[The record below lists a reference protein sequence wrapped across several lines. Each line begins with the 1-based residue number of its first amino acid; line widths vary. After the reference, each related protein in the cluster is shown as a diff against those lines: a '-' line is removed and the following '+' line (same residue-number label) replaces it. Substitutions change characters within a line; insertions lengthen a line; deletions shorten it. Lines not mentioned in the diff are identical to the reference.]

1 MIQTQRRFFIGVAML
16 MATLTAIAQTFTLK
30 GTVTDDEGNALEL
43 ATVAC
48 PSQSKV
54 TMTNLKG
61 EYTMRLHT
69 ADSVVIRYSMVGYN
83 TRTRTLYKPQGTQT
97 LRILLRSSQELGEV
111 VVTEKRRQTDQM
123 EQLDL
128 KEIKAVPS
136 ATGNAIEELI
146 QQQAGVS
153 THNELSSQYN
163 VRGGSFDENSVY
175 INNVE
180 VYRPLLIR
188 SGQQEGLSVINAD
201 MVERVGFSS
210 GGFSAKYGDKMSS
223 ALDITYHRPKRF
235 EASAMASLL
244 GGSAYLGTSSKKFS
258 MSHGLR
264 YKTNRYL
271 LGSLETTGEY
281 RPNQLD
287 YQTYIT
293 YEPNRRWTLALLG
306 NISEN
311 HYNFRPKDRE
321 TSFGTMEDAKSFKVY
336 FDGQEKDI
344 FRTLFGTASL
354 TRHIGDSTHVKLL
367 WSAFHTKEQERYDI
381 QGQYWLNDAQ
391 SAEQLGVGT
400 YAEHA
405 RNYLTANVQS
415 LKLMVNRQLRRHAI
429 EGALTMKWEHIKEQ
443 SREYEM
449 RDSSGYSVPHTGER
463 LDLIYNLAS
472 HQDMKSTRLEGYLQ
486 DVLRW
491 SSGNSGKA
499 GKTGDSGNPG
509 TPGNSGQSGQSG
521 QPGQLG
527 DSGKSPTF
535 YTLTYGVRFANWS
548 YNKETIV
555 SPRLSLAIVPG
566 ANPNLTYRF
575 ATGLYYQ
582 APFYKELRDTTMSA
596 TGTTVVTLNRNIKS
610 QRSVQVLAA
619 VDYRFKMLGQRP
631 FKFTAEAYYKAL
643 SNLVPYNVQ
652 NVKVTYYGENLTA
665 GHAMG
670 LDLKLF
676 GEFVPG
682 TDSWLTFSL
691 MSAQQHFTDKERFGG
706 ASYPLPT
713 DQRFALNLHFTD
725 YFPGTERWKMT
736 LRLAYADGLP
746 FGAPHRG
753 IEAQNFRAPA
763 YKRADIGMSY
773 LAYKAPSPTA
783 FSIKNVWLSI
793 DCLNLLGISNVN
805 SYYWVTDVTNRQWA
819 VPNYLTGRQI
829 NGKVIVEF

>member
-1 MIQTQRRFFIGVAML
+1 MIHSYKGNVFRHIAIMML
-16 MATLTAIAQTFTLK
+16 LLLTALQAVGQTFTLK
-30 GTVTDDEGNALEL
+30 GLVTDDEGKPVEF

-48 PSQSKV
+48 GEQSKV
-54 TMTNLKG
+54 TFTNIKG
-61 EYTMRLHT
+61 EYHLTLQT
-69 ADSVVIRYSMVGYN
+69 ADSVKVSFSSVGYKP
-83 TRTRTLYKPQGTQT
+83 RTKTLYKPQGTQT
-97 LRILLRSSQELGEV
+97 LRILLRADGELGEV
-111 VVTEKRRQTDQM
+111 VVTERRRQTDQM
-123 EQLDL
+123 EQLD
-128 KEIKAVPS
+128 IKDLRTGAVS
-136 ATGNAIEELI
+136 VTGNAIEELI

-188 SGQQEGLSVINAD
+188 SGQQEGLSIINAD

-223 ALDITYHRPKRF
+223 ALDITYRRPEKL
-235 EASAMASLL
+235 EATASASLL
-244 GGSAYLGTSSKKFS
+244 GGSAYIGYGNSKHFS

-287 YQTYIT
+287 YQTYMT
-293 YEPNRRWTLALLG
+293 WKPNRRWTLDFLG

-321 TSFGTMEDAKSFKVY
+321 TKFGTMEDAKSFKVY

-354 TRHIGDSTHVKLL
+354 TRHIGDSTSVKLL
-367 WSAFHTKEQERYDI
+367 WSAFYTKEQERYDI
-381 QGQYWLNDAQ
+381 QGQYWLDDTG

-405 RNYLTANVQS
+405 RNYLTGRVQS
-415 LKLMVNRQLRRHAI
+415 VKLMLNKKLRKHDI
-429 EGALTMKWEHIKEQ
+429 EAGLTYKWEHIKEQ

-449 RDSSGYSVPHTGER
+449 RDSSGYSVPHTGQR
-463 LDLIYNLAS
+463 LDLIYTLAS
-472 HQDMKSTRLEGYLQ
+472 NQDMKSRRVEGYVQ
-486 DVLRW
+486 DIFRW
-491 SSGNSGKA
+491 STNS
-499 GKTGDSGNPG
+499 
-509 TPGNSGQSGQSG
+509 QSEEADESRH
-521 QPGQLG
+521 
-527 DSGKSPTF
+527 TF
-535 YTLTYGVRFANWS
+535 FTLTYGLRFAHWTFNR
-548 YNKETIV
+548 ETLL
-555 SPRLSLAIVPG
+555 SPRASLAIVP
-566 ANPNLTYRF
+566 ASNPDITYRF

-582 APFYKELRDTTMSA
+582 APFYKELRDTTLTSSGVTA
-596 TGTTVVTLNRNIKS
+596 VTLNRNIKS
-610 QRSVQVLAA
+610 QQSWQVLTAF
-619 VDYRFKMLGQRP
+619 DYRFKMNDRKY
-631 FKFTAEAYYKAL
+631 KFTAEAYYKAL
-643 SNLVPYNVQ
+643 SNLIPYNVQ
-652 NVKVTYYGENLTA
+652 NVKVTYYGENLTSGYA
-665 GHAMG
+665 LGIDM
-670 LDLKLF
+670 KLY

-682 TDSWLTFSL
+682 TDSWVSFSL
-691 MSAQQHFTDKERFGG
+691 MRTQQKYQGQWV
-706 ASYPLPT
+706 PLPT
-713 DQRFALNLHFTD
+713 DQRYALNLHFTD
-725 YFPGTERWKMT
+725 YFPGTDRWKMT

-753 IEAQNFRAPA
+753 IEAQSFRAPA

-773 LAYKAPSPTA
+773 LALGSAKSEARNEKWGVKR
-783 FSIKNVWLSI
+783 IWLGL
-793 DCLNLLGISNVN
+793 DCLNLFGISNVN